1 MKVLLIA
8 EQANPEWVSVPLV
21 GWSLAS
27 AIAREVDAHI
37 VTQVRNRDAFLR
49 QGLREGVDFTAID
62 SERLERPMYA
72 LAGVLRGGSTL
83 GWTTQTALSSMVYPY
98 FERLVWK
105 RFRDAIHQ
113 GEFDVVHRLTPLT
126 PTAPSPLHRKCLK
139 AGVPFILGPLN
150 GGLPWPPGYGDVRRK
165 EKEWLSYV
173 RSAYKLLPGVRST
186 VSRAAAVIA
195 GSRHT
200 QEEVARLGR
209 RDDVFYMPENGISER
224 FLASEASRQEGH
236 PLKVCFV
243 GRLVPY
249 KGPDILLEALLPLL
263 KAERV
268 HADVVGDGPMM
279 DELKGFVVQHDLSKT
294 VTLHGWQ
301 SHESVREILSRSHV
315 LGFPSIREFGGGVV
329 LEAMALGVVPV
340 VVNYGGP
347 GELVDPEI
355 GYGIPLGP
363 RPLLVQSVRGAI
375 EELLNDATRRS
386 VLSARALARVRER
399 HTWSRKAQQIG
410 AIYKQVVEMRRES
423 PKTIPS

>member
-1 MKVLLIA
+1 MRVLLIA

-21 GWSLAS
+21 GWSLAT
-27 AIAREVDAHI
+27 AIAKEVDAHI

-49 QGLREGVDFTAID
+49 QGLREGIDFTAID
-62 SERLERPMYA
+62 SERVERPMYA

-83 GWTTQTALSSMVYPY
+83 GWTTKTALSSMVYPY
-98 FERLVWK
+98 FESLVWK
-105 RFRDAIHQ
+105 RYRDAIHR

-173 RSAYKLLPGVRST
+173 RSAYKFWPGVRST

-200 QEEVARLGR
+200 QTELSRLGR
-209 RDDVFYMPENGISER
+209 RDDVFYMPENGISEQ
-224 FLASEASRQEGH
+224 FLAARPAQPEGGA
-236 PLKVCFV
+236 LNVCFV

-249 KGPDILLEALLPLL
+249 KGPDLLLEALLPLL
-263 KAERV
+263 KAGQVR
-268 HADVVGDGPMM
+268 ADIVGDGPMM
-279 DELKGFVVQHDLSKT
+279 AELKSFVGQHGLSEC

-301 SHESVREILSRSHV
+301 SHEAVRGVLSRSHV

-340 VVNYGGP
+340 VVDYGGP
-347 GELVDPEI
+347 GELVDADT
-355 GYGIPLGP
+355 GYRIPLGS
-363 RPLLVQSVRGAI
+363 RASIIQSVRMAI
-375 EELLNDATRRS
+375 EELLNDAQRRRQ
-386 VLSARALARVRER
+386 LSARALARVLER
-399 HTWSRKAQQIG
+399 YTWNRKAQQIRS
-410 AIYKQVVEMRRES
+410 IYEQVVVRWGKVKRS
-423 PKTIPS
+423 GGR